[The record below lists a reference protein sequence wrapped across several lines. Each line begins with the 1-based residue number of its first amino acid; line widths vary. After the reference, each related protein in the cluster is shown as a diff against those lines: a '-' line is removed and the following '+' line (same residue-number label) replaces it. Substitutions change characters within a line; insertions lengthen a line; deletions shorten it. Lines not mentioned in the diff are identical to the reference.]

1 MYYILL
7 GETKYIQLICFA
19 LLGMGFVIYIAFII
33 IDNFKIK
40 KIDKDSKLN
49 IALIIFISAML
60 ISILFIYRESSI
72 VDPIASIVGGGLTL
86 IGVWWTINDQ
96 NNKRKED
103 IALMYRPIL
112 LFSDSETTTAKGFI
126 YYENGLLYDNFYFTL
141 KNLGRGEATNIKI
154 DIKCDNANIHLD
166 YNKTINM
173 LCANERIKYTISID
187 TQYLNKFSMYRKIAD
202 NIYLK
207 VKVNYQ
213 DFNNSNMEFNTNI
226 TLISVDYLNSCFRC
240 EINPPEYK

>member
-19 LLGMGFVIYIAFII
+19 LLGIGFVIYIAFII

-112 LFSDSETTTAKGFI
+112 LFSDSKTKD
-126 YYENGLLYDNFYFTL
+126 ENGIILHNTEIPFDYFCFSL

-154 DIKCDNANIHLD
+154 DIKCDDTNIKLK
-166 YNKTINM
+166 YIENINI
-173 LCANERIKYTISID
+173 LCANERMNYKIGINSDYFSEFIKYRICA
-187 TQYLNKFSMYRKIAD
+187 QNLHLKI
-202 NIYLK
+202 K
-207 VKVNYQ
+207 VKYQ
-213 DFNNSNMEFNTNI
+213 DFNNTNREFNTTI
-226 TLISVDYLNSCFRC
+226 TVISADRDNRDFKC
-240 EINPPEYK
+240 EISPPEYK